1 MLKNLQACFI
11 IFQQRLY
18 GGKLETKDQI
28 KKESRRSASLTNK
41 QRTHDDKICD
51 ECATKIFLPI
61 YPIQNR
67 QYSGGALPGVRIS

>member
-28 KKESRRSASLTNK
+28 KKDSWRSVSLTNK
-41 QRTHDDKICD
+41 QRTYDDKM
-51 ECATKIFLPI
+51 
-61 YPIQNR
+61 
-67 QYSGGALPGVRIS
+67 